1 MNYKNNQL
9 YLENVPIKKIS
20 KKYGSPTYCY
30 SLNKIKKNIEKFK
43 KNFKKTDPLIC
54 FSVKSNSN
62 SEILR
67 EIKRS
72 GLGADVVSKG
82 ELMKS
87 IKLGINPKKI
97 VFSGVGKT
105 EEELKFA
112 IKKKI
117 LLINTESES
126 ELITIEKIAK
136 SIKKRI
142 DIGLRLNPDT
152 DARTL
157 SKISTGKK
165 ENKFGLNKKDLLKI
179 INNIKN
185 SKYLNLLCL
194 SVHIG
199 SQITSHKPY
208 EKMLKE
214 LSDTIKASK
223 YKFEYIDL
231 GGGMGIKYNKN
242 EKTLSYIK
250 YLHLIKKFLKK
261 NKCKIIFEPGRSIIG
276 NTGYLAS
283 KVVYMK
289 KSGKKVFVILD
300 AAMND
305 FMRPALYGAN
315 HTILASKKNNV
326 ISIVDP
332 SKTLKN
338 YSCYSG
344 ADFITP
350 NLLELRNLY
359 LKLDNENKDIVEA
372 CKNLK
377 KKYRFKNII
386 VTRGEKG
393 ITLFNKHLT
402 KHFIS
407 KVKSVFDVSG
417 AGDTVVSVLATCIN
431 MKMNI
436 LSSIHYAN
444 KAGGH
449 VVSLIGTQ
457 PISYKKFNEIIK
469 L

>member
-1 MNYKNNQL
+1 M
-9 YLENVPIKKIS
+9 IK
-20 KKYGSPTYCY
+20 
-30 SLNKIKKNIEKFK
+30 
-43 KNFKKTDPLIC
+43 
-54 FSVKSNSN
+54 
-62 SEILR
+62 
-67 EIKRS
+67 
-72 GLGADVVSKG
+72 
-82 ELMKS
+82 
-87 IKLGINPKKI
+87 
-97 VFSGVGKT
+97 
-105 EEELKFA
+105 
-112 IKKKI
+112 
-117 LLINTESES
+117 
-126 ELITIEKIAK
+126 IEKIAK

-208 EKMLKE
+208 KKMLKE

-283 KVVYMK
+283 KVIYMK

-315 HTILASKKNNV
+315 HTILASKKNSSKSKKTYEFVGPICETTDKFLSTNKFQV
-326 ISIVDP
+326 LKEGDIVLICDVGAYGIVLSSNYNLRTIP
-332 SKTLKN
+332 QEVLIKGSKIKTIKMRQTLKALN
-338 YSCYSG
+338 S
-344 ADFITP
+344 
-350 NLLELRNLY
+350 
-359 LKLDNENKDIVEA
+359 
-372 CKNLK
+372 
-377 KKYRFKNII
+377 
-386 VTRGEKG
+386 
-393 ITLFNKHLT
+393 
-402 KHFIS
+402 
-407 KVKSVFDVSG
+407 
-417 AGDTVVSVLATCIN
+417 
-431 MKMNI
+431 
-436 LSSIHYAN
+436 
-444 KAGGH
+444 
-449 VVSLIGTQ
+449 
-457 PISYKKFNEIIK
+457 
-469 L
+469 

>member
-1 MNYKNNQL
+1 M
-9 YLENVPIKKIS
+9 
-20 KKYGSPTYCY
+20 
-30 SLNKIKKNIEKFK
+30 
-43 KNFKKTDPLIC
+43 
-54 FSVKSNSN
+54 
-62 SEILR
+62 
-67 EIKRS
+67 
-72 GLGADVVSKG
+72 G
-82 ELMKS
+82 ELIRVLKA
-87 IKLGINPKKI
+87 GISPKKI

-117 LLINTESES
+117 LLINSESES
-126 ELITIEKIAK
+126 ELIAIEKIAK

-261 NKCKIIFEPGRSIIG
+261 
-276 NTGYLAS
+276 
-283 KVVYMK
+283 
-289 KSGKKVFVILD
+289 
-300 AAMND
+300 
-305 FMRPALYGAN
+305 
-315 HTILASKKNNV
+315 
-326 ISIVDP
+326 
-332 SKTLKN
+332 
-338 YSCYSG
+338 
-344 ADFITP
+344 
-350 NLLELRNLY
+350 
-359 LKLDNENKDIVEA
+359 
-372 CKNLK
+372 
-377 KKYRFKNII
+377 
-386 VTRGEKG
+386 
-393 ITLFNKHLT
+393 
-402 KHFIS
+402 
-407 KVKSVFDVSG
+407 
-417 AGDTVVSVLATCIN
+417 
-431 MKMNI
+431 
-436 LSSIHYAN
+436 
-444 KAGGH
+444 
-449 VVSLIGTQ
+449 
-457 PISYKKFNEIIK
+457 
-469 L
+469 

>member
-1 MNYKNNQL
+1 M
-9 YLENVPIKKIS
+9 I
-20 KKYGSPTYCY
+20 
-30 SLNKIKKNIEKFK
+30 
-43 KNFKKTDPLIC
+43 
-54 FSVKSNSN
+54 
-62 SEILR
+62 
-67 EIKRS
+67 
-72 GLGADVVSKG
+72 A
-82 ELMKS
+82 
-87 IKLGINPKKI
+87 
-97 VFSGVGKT
+97 
-105 EEELKFA
+105 
-112 IKKKI
+112 
-117 LLINTESES
+117 
-126 ELITIEKIAK
+126 IEKIAK

-214 LSDTIKASK
+214 LSDTIQASK

-276 NTGYLAS
+276 NTGCLAS

-315 HTILASKKNNV
+315 HTILASKKNSSKSKKTYEFVGPICETTDKFLSTNKFQV
-326 ISIVDP
+326 LKEGDIVLICDVGAYGIVLSSNYNLRTIP
-332 SKTLKN
+332 QEVLIKGSKIKTIKMRQTLKALN
-338 YSCYSG
+338 S
-344 ADFITP
+344 
-350 NLLELRNLY
+350 
-359 LKLDNENKDIVEA
+359 
-372 CKNLK
+372 
-377 KKYRFKNII
+377 
-386 VTRGEKG
+386 
-393 ITLFNKHLT
+393 
-402 KHFIS
+402 
-407 KVKSVFDVSG
+407 
-417 AGDTVVSVLATCIN
+417 
-431 MKMNI
+431 
-436 LSSIHYAN
+436 
-444 KAGGH
+444 
-449 VVSLIGTQ
+449 
-457 PISYKKFNEIIK
+457 
-469 L
+469 

>member
-1 MNYKNNQL
+1 MRYKNNKF
-9 YLENVPIKKIS
+9 YIENVSVNSICKLTNTPTYIYSYKKI
-20 KKYGSPTYCY
+20 KE
-30 SLNKIKKNIEKFK
+30 NIL
-43 KNFKKTDPLIC
+43 NFKKQFKSIDPLTC
-54 FSVKSNSN
+54 FSVKSNN
-62 SEILR
+62 NINILKI
-67 EIKRS
+67 IKS
-72 GLGADVVSKG
+72 FGLGADVVSMG
-82 ELMKS
+82 ELIRVLKA
-87 IKLGINPKKI
+87 GISPKKI

-208 EKMLKE
+208 KKMLKE

-315 HTILASKKNNV
+315 HTILASKKNSSKSKKTYEFVGPICETTDKFLSTNKFQV
-326 ISIVDP
+326 LKEGDIVLICDVGAYGIVLSSNYNLRTIP
-332 SKTLKN
+332 QEVLIKGSKIKTIKMRQTLKALN
-338 YSCYSG
+338 S
-344 ADFITP
+344 
-350 NLLELRNLY
+350 
-359 LKLDNENKDIVEA
+359 
-372 CKNLK
+372 
-377 KKYRFKNII
+377 
-386 VTRGEKG
+386 
-393 ITLFNKHLT
+393 
-402 KHFIS
+402 
-407 KVKSVFDVSG
+407 
-417 AGDTVVSVLATCIN
+417 
-431 MKMNI
+431 
-436 LSSIHYAN
+436 
-444 KAGGH
+444 
-449 VVSLIGTQ
+449 
-457 PISYKKFNEIIK
+457 
-469 L
+469 

>member
-1 MNYKNNQL
+1 M
-9 YLENVPIKKIS
+9 
-20 KKYGSPTYCY
+20 
-30 SLNKIKKNIEKFK
+30 
-43 KNFKKTDPLIC
+43 
-54 FSVKSNSN
+54 
-62 SEILR
+62 
-67 EIKRS
+67 
-72 GLGADVVSKG
+72 
-82 ELMKS
+82 
-87 IKLGINPKKI
+87 
-97 VFSGVGKT
+97 
-105 EEELKFA
+105 
-112 IKKKI
+112 
-117 LLINTESES
+117 
-126 ELITIEKIAK
+126 ITIEKIAK

-261 NKCKIIFEPGRSIIG
+261 NNCKIIFEPGRSIIG

-315 HTILASKKNNV
+315 HTILASKKNSSKSKKTYEFVGPICETTDKFLSTNKFQV
-326 ISIVDP
+326 LKEGDIVLICDVGAYGIVLSSNYNLRTIP
-332 SKTLKN
+332 QEVLIKGSKIKTIKMRQTLKALN
-338 YSCYSG
+338 S
-344 ADFITP
+344 
-350 NLLELRNLY
+350 
-359 LKLDNENKDIVEA
+359 
-372 CKNLK
+372 
-377 KKYRFKNII
+377 
-386 VTRGEKG
+386 
-393 ITLFNKHLT
+393 
-402 KHFIS
+402 
-407 KVKSVFDVSG
+407 
-417 AGDTVVSVLATCIN
+417 
-431 MKMNI
+431 
-436 LSSIHYAN
+436 
-444 KAGGH
+444 
-449 VVSLIGTQ
+449 
-457 PISYKKFNEIIK
+457 
-469 L
+469 